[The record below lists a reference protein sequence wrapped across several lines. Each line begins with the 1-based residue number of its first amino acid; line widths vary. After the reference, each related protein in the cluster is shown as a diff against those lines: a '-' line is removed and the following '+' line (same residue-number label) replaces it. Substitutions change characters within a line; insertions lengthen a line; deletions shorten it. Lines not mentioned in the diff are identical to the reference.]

1 MTTATY
7 QRKNWWKKSYRD
19 SATYSI
25 WNLIQ
30 CQWQKAL
37 STISMWFQ
45 AQNSFSQSNI
55 NLCGKQRE
63 LPENKIKGML
73 DSDIIEPSTSTW
85 NAPFLVNHHCSNWW
99 VWLQNMRGIRKSQER
114 ACKNE
119 RGDISFNLR
128 HLSMNWHNQTCKLID
143 LFIVTKHFFIFQRQ
157 MFNCRCV

>member
-55 NLCGKQRE
+55 NLCGQTERVAREQNQR
-63 LPENKIKGML
+63 NVGQRYN
-73 DSDIIEPSTSTW
+73 W
-85 NAPFLVNHHCSNWW
+85 AVNINVECTVSGCSNWW

-119 RGDISFNLR
+119 RGEISFNLR